1 MNTYKLLSVTGY
13 DNCSV
18 TIEEDVKTSSMG
30 FRYRVTVVSNGDVVW
45 SDWFFTLEK
54 ARSAIG
60 ALDLTST
67 L

>member
-13 DNCSV
+13 DNCKV
-18 TIEEDVKTSSMG
+18 TIEQDVKASPVG
-30 FRYRVTVVSNGDVVW
+30 FKYRVTVVSGEDVVW

-54 ARSAIG
+54 ARSAIDS
-60 ALDLTST
+60 LDLIST